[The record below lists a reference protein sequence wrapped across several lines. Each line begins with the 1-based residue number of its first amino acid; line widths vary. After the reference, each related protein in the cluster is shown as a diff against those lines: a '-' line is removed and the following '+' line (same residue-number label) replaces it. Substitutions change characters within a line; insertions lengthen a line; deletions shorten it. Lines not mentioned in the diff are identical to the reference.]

1 MLTLYF
7 KIIIILQ
14 NISNNR
20 PQFSSI
26 ASTTISQK
34 ETLVEISIYPMGSTN
49 KKLPHLFKYNQKHK
63 YQYKKS
69 PTKLNQT
76 FDSSYSKHTNILLI
90 QQLSGQIQSTN

>member
-26 ASTTISQK
+26 ASTISQK

-69 PTKLNQT
+69 PTKLNQEII
-76 FDSSYSKHTNILLI
+76 SLSLL
-90 QQLSGQIQSTN
+90 